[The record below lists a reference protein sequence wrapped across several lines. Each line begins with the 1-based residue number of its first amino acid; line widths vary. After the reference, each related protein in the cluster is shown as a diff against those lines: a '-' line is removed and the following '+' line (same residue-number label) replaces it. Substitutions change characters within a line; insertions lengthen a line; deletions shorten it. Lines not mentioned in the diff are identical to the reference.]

1 MDKREYDFS
10 MYRLSSDT
18 KSSLQVAMAFRKD
31 DAKLVF
37 SKKRDLRKVGRGN
50 PLLSRR
56 RFRTIEE
63 VDSGLDALE
72 GLV

>member
-1 MDKREYDFS
+1 MYGLS
-10 MYRLSSDT
+10 MYRLSSET
-18 KSSLQVAMAFRKD
+18 KSDLQVAMAFRKEG
-31 DAKLVF
+31 AQPVF
-37 SKKRDLRKVGRGN
+37 SKKRDPRKAGRGN

-72 GLV
+72 RLT

>member
-10 MYRLSSDT
+10 MYRLSSET
-18 KSSLQVAMAFRKD
+18 KSSLQVAMAFRKE
-31 DAKLVF
+31 DAKPVF
-37 SKKRDLRKVGRGN
+37 SKKRDFRKVGRGN

-63 VDSGLDALE
+63 VDFGLDALE
-72 GLV
+72 RLV

>member
-1 MDKREYDFS
+1 
-10 MYRLSSDT
+10 MYRLSSET
-18 KSSLQVAMAFRKD
+18 KFSLQVAMATRKEN
-31 DAKLVF
+31 ARPVF

-63 VDSGLDALE
+63 VDLGLDVLE
-72 GLV
+72 RLV

>member
-1 MDKREYDFS
+1 